1 MLSIPGEP
9 TVLNCAVFLAT
20 LFNEDSDMYKK
31 SIAALMLTLLAA
43 TAAQAEP
50 QVPKNLDKLVEARDK
65 TAKIWSELFDGKDM
79 KATKNIDSIFEK
91 IFGTAGN
98 DDSGDEDDDDGD
110 TASAGEPCVSAA
122 DGKPG
127 ANNNAP
133 GSSNGG
139 KGGTVIID
147 GKPASGDCY
156 SANGGNGGSNNYSWG
171 KNNIVGGNGGDGGK
185 IISR

>member
-1 MLSIPGEP
+1 
-9 TVLNCAVFLAT
+9 
-20 LFNEDSDMYKK
+20 MYKK

-50 QVPKNLDKLVEARDK
+50 PVPKNLDKLVEARDK

-79 KATKNIDSIFEK
+79 KTAKNIDSLFGK
-91 IFGTAGN
+91 IFGNAGKE
-98 DDSGDEDDDDGD
+98 DSGDDDDNDDGD
-110 TASAGEPCVSAA
+110 STASADEPCVSAA

-127 ANNNAP
+127 TNNSAP
-133 GSSNGG
+133 GTGNGG

-147 GKPASGDCY
+147 GKAASGGCY
-156 SANGGNGGSNNYSWG
+156 SANGGDGGSNNYSWG
-171 KNNIVGGNGGDGGK
+171 KNNVVGGNGGDGGK